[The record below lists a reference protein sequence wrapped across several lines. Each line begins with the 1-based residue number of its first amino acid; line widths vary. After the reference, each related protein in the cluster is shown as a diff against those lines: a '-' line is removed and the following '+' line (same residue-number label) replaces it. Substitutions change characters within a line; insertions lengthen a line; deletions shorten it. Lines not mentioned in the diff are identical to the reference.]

1 MSPTYNDC
9 DCPLC
14 APSNPPLQVSAPLE
28 SNIQIEAEPE
38 SDEQPL
44 VITPLPK
51 LQLSIVVC
59 TQIAESVTSTVIHPF
74 VNDLVRT
81 IGVTN
86 GKEKKT
92 GYYVGAVVRI
102 ISTWIFLCFIA
113 EFFLHRS
120 PFFMVHKP

>member
-14 APSNPPLQVSAPLE
+14 APSNPPPPPPE

-38 SDEQPL
+38 SDEQPPI
-44 VITPLPK
+44 ITPLPK

-86 GKEKKT
+86 GKEKRT

-102 ISTWIFLCFIA
+102 ISICIFFFFIA
-113 EFFLHRS
+113 KNFLHRS
-120 PFFMVHKP
+120 PFFMVHRP